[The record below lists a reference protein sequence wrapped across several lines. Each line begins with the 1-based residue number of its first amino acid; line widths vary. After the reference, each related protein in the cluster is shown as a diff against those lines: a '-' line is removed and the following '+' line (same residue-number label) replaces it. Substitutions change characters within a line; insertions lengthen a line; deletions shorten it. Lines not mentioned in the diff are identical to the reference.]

1 MDASLTTRPGEVRLK
16 INLYKRLKS
25 ALHIYLDNPT
35 SKSRL
40 PRCFRYKNIIHEA
53 IDVWEFSQ
61 KNPQKTRKELAQCLQ
76 ISQNKVYI
84 MKTFIQRLP
93 PEFIQ
98 NFKDCE
104 DKKLLRILGR
114 EKLFEIAMKNFITK
128 RRELIKELQQNLSK
142 QVSDVVE
149 KTAL

>member
-1 MDASLTTRPGEVRLK
+1 
-16 INLYKRLKS
+16 
-25 ALHIYLDNPT
+25 
-35 SKSRL
+35 
-40 PRCFRYKNIIHEA
+40 
-53 IDVWEFSQ
+53 
-61 KNPQKTRKELAQCLQ
+61 
-76 ISQNKVYI
+76 

-114 EKLFEIAMKNFITK
+114 EKLFEIAMKNSITK